1 MTFENSPKKKAII
14 QAYPLFSHAQ
24 SNIPGGD
31 AKPKNGA
38 GSNCI
43 KVQIINA
50 NFNIDKVEAIVWN
63 NDFTST
69 CHSYNRLIYLFPLWD
84 RMIHHFD
91 FDFIFGVTLSNQLG
105 VLINGVTVSEINF
118 NIYNTHMNPYN
129 MGDIILKC
137 P

>member
-1 MTFENSPKKKAII
+1 MIPKTISVYQSNVWPLIKVMAFVNSPKKKAII

-50 NFNIDKVEAIVWN
+50 NFNIDKVEAIV
-63 NDFTST
+63 
-69 CHSYNRLIYLFPLWD
+69 
-84 RMIHHFD
+84 
-91 FDFIFGVTLSNQLG
+91 
-105 VLINGVTVSEINF
+105 
-118 NIYNTHMNPYN
+118 
-129 MGDIILKC
+129 
-137 P
+137 